1 MFRRRKARELTEQY
15 DSVLFPENESDSDES
30 SIEDNE
36 DITLS
41 KRRVPQDDDEEDEEV
56 VLEEEGEED
65 DDEVPEAV
73 SFSSGREAALQQM
86 KTALQQIGQNKQKLK
101 DKRRQIDEQFKIQ
114 KQKKLEAL
122 AKKRLS
128 EDFFDDLPD
137 SVPKSNVL
145 KRKAAKE
152 EESKQE
158 KNSEDEESFAD
169 TEEDPPKLMV

>member
-1 MFRRRKARELTEQY
+1 MQIQLKLPLFVHTVCGAHLCDTVSYICCAQTTIEQLQLKRKITLITLWG
-15 DSVLFPENESDSDES
+15 LFFWKNKKNQ
-30 SIEDNE
+30 IYLIYTE

-41 KRRVPQDDDEEDEEV
+41 KRRVPQDDDEEV

-114 KQKKLEAL
+114 KVRNKTHLCLFNLQK
-122 AKKRLS
+122 
-128 EDFFDDLPD
+128 FF
-137 SVPKSNVL
+137 
-145 KRKAAKE
+145 
-152 EESKQE
+152 
-158 KNSEDEESFAD
+158 
-169 TEEDPPKLMV
+169 

>member
-1 MFRRRKARELTEQY
+1 MQIQLKFPLFVHIICGAHLCDTVSYICCAQTTIEQLQLKRKITLITLWG
-15 DSVLFPENESDSDES
+15 LFFWKNKKKQ
-30 SIEDNE
+30 IYLIYTE

-41 KRRVPQDDDEEDEEV
+41 KKRVHQDDDEEDEEV

-114 KQKKLEAL
+114 KVRNKTHLCLFNLQKFL
-122 AKKRLS
+122 KKRKFNWL
-128 EDFFDDLPD
+128 
-137 SVPKSNVL
+137 
-145 KRKAAKE
+145 
-152 EESKQE
+152 
-158 KNSEDEESFAD
+158 
-169 TEEDPPKLMV
+169 

>member
-1 MFRRRKARELTEQY
+1 MIYT
-15 DSVLFPENESDSDES
+15 
-30 SIEDNE
+30 E

-41 KRRVPQDDDEEDEEV
+41 KKRVPQDDDEEDEEV

-114 KQKKLEAL
+114 KVRNKTHLCLFNLQK
-122 AKKRLS
+122 
-128 EDFFDDLPD
+128 FF
-137 SVPKSNVL
+137 
-145 KRKAAKE
+145 
-152 EESKQE
+152 
-158 KNSEDEESFAD
+158 
-169 TEEDPPKLMV
+169 

>member
-1 MFRRRKARELTEQY
+1 MFFWKNNKTQIYLIYT
-15 DSVLFPENESDSDES
+15 
-30 SIEDNE
+30 E

-114 KQKKLEAL
+114 KVRNKTHLCLFNLQK
-122 AKKRLS
+122 
-128 EDFFDDLPD
+128 FF
-137 SVPKSNVL
+137 
-145 KRKAAKE
+145 
-152 EESKQE
+152 
-158 KNSEDEESFAD
+158 
-169 TEEDPPKLMV
+169 

>member
-1 MFRRRKARELTEQY
+1 MCKYNSNFLCLYTVCGAHLCDTVSYICCAQTTIEQLQLKRKITLITLWG
-15 DSVLFPENESDSDES
+15 LFFWKNKKTQ
-30 SIEDNE
+30 IYLIYTE

-114 KQKKLEAL
+114 KVRNKTHLCLFNLQK
-122 AKKRLS
+122 
-128 EDFFDDLPD
+128 FF
-137 SVPKSNVL
+137 
-145 KRKAAKE
+145 
-152 EESKQE
+152 
-158 KNSEDEESFAD
+158 
-169 TEEDPPKLMV
+169 